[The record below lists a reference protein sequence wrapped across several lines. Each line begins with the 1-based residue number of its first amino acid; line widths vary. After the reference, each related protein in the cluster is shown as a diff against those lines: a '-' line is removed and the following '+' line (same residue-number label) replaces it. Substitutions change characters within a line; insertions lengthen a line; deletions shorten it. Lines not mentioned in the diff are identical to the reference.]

1 MGKMTFRSLSI
12 LSLEISRSNLTVL
25 KLFPSKSLIY
35 IKYRALKFFSVQAF
49 WFLIDKR
56 ACSVLMAKN
65 MKVWAYTSEEIY
77 N

>member
-12 LSLEISRSNLTVL
+12 LSWEISRSNLTDL
-25 KLFPSKSLIY
+25 KLPPSKPLYTVSIEHLNFFQ
-35 IKYRALKFFSVQAF
+35 LKSFGF
-49 WFLIDKR
+49 WLTKG